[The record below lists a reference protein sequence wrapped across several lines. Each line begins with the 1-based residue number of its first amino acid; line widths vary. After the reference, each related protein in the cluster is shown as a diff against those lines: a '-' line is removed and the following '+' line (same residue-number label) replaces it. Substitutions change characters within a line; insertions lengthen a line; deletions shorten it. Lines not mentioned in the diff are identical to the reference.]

1 MMVQVVSCPVMMKGM
16 MVVYYFMVVME
27 FYQHCKPL
35 NQKEMSYLTL
45 RDWRENHV
53 KVIFKLDGSKVE
65 VKSTDSDI
73 TYFTSTDRNVV
84 QSFID
89 NSSKQLTTIYELNFE
104 NIQQDFLNVINN

>member
-1 MMVQVVSCPVMMKGM
+1 
-16 MVVYYFMVVME
+16 VYYFIIVME

-73 TYFTSTDRNVV
+73 TYFKSTDRKIV
-84 QSFID
+84 QEFID
-89 NSSKQLTTIYELNFE
+89 NSSKQLTTIYELNFD